1 MAGETVGFND
11 PIHGHMEFDPLLV
24 KIIHTPSFQR
34 MKNIKQL
41 GGSYWIFPGASHN
54 RFEHSLGT
62 AHLAGMMIERLRD
75 VGDGRDYVTDEDVLC
90 VKIAALCHVSN
101 ISVTLSIDIFFKYLY
116 IKKNG
121 MQGCL
126 AEVARLL

>member
-11 PIHGHMEFDPLLV
+11 PIHGYMEFDPLLV
-24 KIIHTPSFQR
+24 EIIDTPYFQR
-34 MKNIKQL
+34 MKDIKQL

-75 VGDGRDYVTDEDVLC
+75 VGDGKKYVTDEDVLC

-101 ISVTLSIDIFFKYLY
+101 ISVTLSTDIFF
-116 IKKNG
+116 
-121 MQGCL
+121 
-126 AEVARLL
+126 